1 MAGKAA
7 TKITPMTNTVHRCY
21 DTFDS
26 QWTPGWD
33 KKAGAEQSM
42 REVKKRT
49 KMGIKMTPKGPGVAT
64 RAKRK

>member
-1 MAGKAA
+1 MAGKKA
-7 TKITPMTNTVHRCY
+7 TQITPMTNTVATQY
-21 DTFDS
+21 STFGE

-49 KMGIKMTPKGPGVAT
+49 KMGIKMTPKGPGVAVK
-64 RAKRK
+64 AKR